1 MKSKVAIPGI
11 NIDIKKI
18 TQKLK
23 NLKSD
28 FVAKA
33 KEEIVAAKDR
43 FNKSFLKSE
52 QLDNRLKGTRNY
64 CSCRWINF

>member
-1 MKSKVAIPGI
+1 MCKIMKSKVAIPGI

-23 NLKSD
+23 NLNTD

-43 FNKSFLKSE
+43 FN
-52 QLDNRLKGTRNY
+52 NRSKKV
-64 CSCRWINF
+64 IN

>member
-23 NLKSD
+23 NLNTD

-43 FNKSFLKSE
+43 FNKSV
-52 QLDNRLKGTRNY
+52 
-64 CSCRWINF
+64 